1 MNERI
6 RNETDLNI
14 LRLVRLPDLITILNV
29 LFGFTAIL
37 YLLNGDPGG
46 AAIMVLAAALAD
58 GVDGA
63 VARRVELGVMGEH
76 LDSFADAISF
86 GVAPALIYYTMVGT
100 DHHTTACGFSAAYL
114 VCGVLRL
121 SRFGI
126 LDDDEFR
133 GLPITAAGTFAAL
146 LLYLVDYIHYPQ
158 YVMTGVFAGLSVLM
172 VSNIP
177 YPKIRSVRILV
188 PLTIVFV
195 LTIIAHYGGLC
206 DWFAWILAGLV
217 GCYLLSPL
225 VWHGPNRRG

>member
-6 RNETDLNI
+6 RNGTDLNI
-14 LRLVRLPDLITILNV
+14 LRLVRMPDLITILNV

-76 LDSFADAISF
+76 LDSFADVISF
-86 GVAPALIYYTMVGT
+86 GVAPALIYYVMAGT
-100 DHHTTACGFSAAYL
+100 DHHTTACAFSASYL

-146 LLYLVDYIHYPQ
+146 LLYLIDYIYYPQ
-158 YVMTGVFAGLSVLM
+158 YVMTCVFAGLSVLM
-172 VSNIP
+172 VSNIQ
-177 YPKIRSVRILV
+177 YPKVRSVRILV
-188 PLTIVFV
+188 PLAIAFV

-206 DWFAWILAGLV
+206 DRFAWILAGLV

-225 VWHGPNRRG
+225 VWHGQNRPG